1 MHKLSFRT
9 VGELEAAVGG
19 PPAQSGWHTVTQP
32 MIDVFADVT
41 RDRQWIHLERER
53 ASRESP
59 FGTTIAHGL
68 LVLSLLPALIHECV
82 ELPPVRLGI
91 NYGFDRVRFVSP
103 VPAGAEI
110 MGRFTLAEI
119 KPAADMVSLS
129 WQVELALR
137 DAAKPALA
145 ATWLVRLVTGDG
157 TP

>member
-1 MHKLSFRT
+1 
-9 VGELEAAVGG
+9 
-19 PPAQSGWHTVTQP
+19 
-32 MIDVFADVT
+32 
-41 RDRQWIHLERER
+41 
-53 ASRESP
+53 
-59 FGTTIAHGL
+59 
-68 LVLSLLPALIHECV
+68 
-82 ELPPVRLGI
+82 VRLGI